1 MKKKEDPL
9 VIQEKNVT
17 NKRKE
22 LTREYVSIKGETGY
36 LMVRCV
42 P

>member
-1 MKKKEDPL
+1 MKKKEELP

-22 LTREYVSIKGETGY
+22 LTREYV
-36 LMVRCV
+36 
-42 P
+42 